1 MRKNLISIIILA
13 ISIVNLILNALLVFV
28 FVPAI
33 QKTDHLVTEIA
44 SVLNLEL
51 EKNEED
57 TANTP
62 DIKDVTSYTLS
73 EATTINLKS
82 DGSGEN
88 HYAMIGISISMD
100 AGSKDYKNLSTKLTE
115 TESWVYDATRE
126 VVQEYTYAEM
136 NDSEIQKVV
145 KQEIT
150 DKLQEKYQTD
160 CIYDVTFSQF
170 NTQ

>member
-1 MRKNLISIIILA
+1 
-13 ISIVNLILNALLVFV
+13 
-28 FVPAI
+28 
-33 QKTDHLVTEIA
+33 
-44 SVLNLEL
+44 
-51 EKNEED
+51 
-57 TANTP
+57 
-62 DIKDVTSYTLS
+62 
-73 EATTINLKS
+73 
-82 DGSGEN
+82 
-88 HYAMIGISISMD
+88 MD

-150 DKLQEKYQTD
+150 EKLQEKYQTD